1 MPHSFT
7 VRRLVEFSETD
18 MAGIVH
24 FTNFFCY
31 MEQAEHAFYR
41 SIGMSVMMKDGERT
55 ISWPRVRASC
65 DWKKPL
71 RFEDE
76 VEIEL
81 LVREKKA
88 KSIVYDFVFRKT
100 ASAAGPLD
108 APEEVARGE
117 VAVVC
122 VEKDNAGQMK
132 SIEIP
137 RAIADRIDEAPR
149 ELLGED

>member
-24 FTNFFCY
+24 FTNFFRY

-55 ISWPRVRASC
+55 ISWPRMRASC

-100 ASAAGPLD
+100 ATAAGEL
-108 APEEVARGE
+108 AEPEEVARGE

-149 ELLGED
+149 ELLRED